1 MPPKENYRPIV
12 LMNLGIKIFDKIL
25 ANQIEQCIKGIILH
39 IQVGF
44 IPDIHVWL
52 NI

>member
-1 MPPKENYRPIV
+1 
-12 LMNLGIKIFDKIL
+12 MNLGIKIFDKIL
-25 ANQIEQCIKGIILH
+25 ANQIEQCIKGVIHH

-44 IPDIHVWL
+44 IPDVQVWL